1 MLSVTST
8 LSDIA
13 MIHDLPLIEKIRH
26 ALALISWGNAWL
38 EAIDEL
44 RPHALIHNRKMYFV
58 KEQ

>member
-1 MLSVTST
+1 
-8 LSDIA
+8 